1 MELFANH
8 SVEHSASSSSILIG
22 IGIIAVLTTVY
33 IVVKVRN
40 K

>member
-8 SVEHSASSSSILIG
+8 SVEHSASSSSLLIG
-22 IGIIAVLTTVY
+22 TAIIAVLTMVY
-33 IVVKVRN
+33 VVVKVRS